1 MGFIIDTCVII
12 NVEKNIHSFRQMV
25 AGYEKEKFYLSVI
38 TESELLHGI
47 YRAKNLAVRNKRCSF
62 VENIL
67 REFPVLSIDS
77 PIARIHAEIWAE
89 LLNSGQMIGAHDL
102 WIAASCMAN
111 GYTLIT
117 EDKKAFEK
125 VPGLQIL

>member
-12 NVEKNIHSFRQMV
+12 NVEKNIQSFRQMV

-47 YRAKNLAVRNKRCSF
+47 YRAKNLAVRNKRRSF
-62 VENIL
+62 VEKIL

-102 WIAASCMAN
+102 WIAASCIAN

-117 EDKKAFEK
+117 EDKKDFEK